1 MLHWHISVFEL
12 RHIRSME
19 VSLHSR
25 ALGITN
31 ACSAYRCQCITS
43 GECDLGCIKT
53 PANDVSDVH
62 GLAFSSIGSHQVDLA
77 FSISVTSSS
86 YLAPL
91 TSEIKLLPLKILK
104 VGRMPIPSLLK
115 IVLFSA
121 L

>member
-19 VSLHSR
+19 
-25 ALGITN
+25 GITN